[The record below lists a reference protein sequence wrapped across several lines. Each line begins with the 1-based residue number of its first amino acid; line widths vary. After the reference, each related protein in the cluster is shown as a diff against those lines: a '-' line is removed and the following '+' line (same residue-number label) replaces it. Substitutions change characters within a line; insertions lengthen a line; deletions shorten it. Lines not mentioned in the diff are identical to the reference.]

1 MKNFYSNQVK
11 SMLLA
16 LLFLAGFLPRV
27 SAQGPAKVSGTVYD
41 DQRNP
46 MIGVNV
52 IEKGTINGA
61 VTDVNGRYALTVAP
75 GATLEFSYLGYV
87 PQEIVVVGDV
97 VDAVLR
103 EDSQTVDEVVVVGYG
118 VQKKSSVTGAIS
130 QVKAEDMQNRTITN
144 AQSALQGKTAGV
156 QVIQASSAPG
166 ASPTVR
172 VRGFSSNVSSNPLY
186 VVDGIRLSDVSGI
199 DPNDIASMEVLKDAA
214 SAAIYG
220 AEAGNGVVLITTKKG
235 AAGRGKLT
243 YDFQYTWQSLARIP
257 KMLNAEQY
265 IEYMTE
271 GRILSRD
278 FLLSNWDGKTNT
290 SWTDV
295 TFETSTMQK
304 HNIAFTNGNDR
315 GNYYLSLSYLDNNG
329 IIKGNADTYKRL
341 TATVNGEYEIKPWL
355 KVGSTNQIEKYD
367 TRTVAEAD
375 EYGSLL
381 ASVLLMDPLTPD
393 VYAPDK
399 LPVNMLSALNSG
411 HPLLKDANGN
421 YYSVSPFFT
430 GEFGQ
435 PLIMRDNNVGKS
447 GGFNVTGSLY
457 GDFKPVKGLTVTSRF
472 GYRLSGTRTSTV
484 SLPSYN
490 NSERINPYLG
500 YSAGS
505 STSIYYQWENFA
517 NYMRTFG
524 RHTVSAMIGMSFQK
538 SSYNYVNGS
547 LAGNGENALKKND
560 PLFWYLNYANASAT
574 KSVSGEETESA
585 KLSYFGRVGYEFAG
599 RYMIQASLRADAADL
614 AQLPRTN
621 RWGYFPA
628 VSAGWTI
635 SEESFFEPARRY
647 VSNLKLRASW
657 GQNGSLAA
665 LSGYSYSTDMA
676 LDRLY
681 PFVPGNNYTQGSA
694 PSSMGNPELRWE
706 TSEQIDIGV
715 DARFFND
722 RLTFSLDW
730 YDKKTKDLLVS
741 GTTPSLIVGGTV
753 SPINAGNVSN
763 RGWEIEL
770 GWRDRVGDFAYSVR
784 GNIATLKNKVTY
796 LDPSLVRLPGTT
808 FHNTPITYFE
818 KGYPIYYFRGYKF
831 AGVDP
836 ATGDPTFEDL
846 DHSGDVSDGDLTYIG
861 DAIPDFTYGVTLT
874 ASWKG
879 LDLTVFGTGSHGND
893 IFNCINK
900 FDRQASNKLK
910 EVFYDNRWTAQNP
923 SGTVPRANANNMD
936 KYQFSDAMVYDG
948 SFFKIKQ
955 IQLGYTFPKLW
966 MKKAFIQNLRVYVSL
981 DDFVTFSK
989 YPGFDPESATNATS
1003 GMGID
1008 KGSYPGS
1015 KKVVFGLNVEF

>member
-1 MKNFYSNQVK
+1 MKNVSTRK
-11 SMLLA
+11 WLLA
-16 LLFLAGFLPRV
+16 MLFLFAPV
-27 SAQGPAKVSGTVYD
+27 SLLLAQTKVKVRGQVSDANGPLVGAS
-41 DQRNP
+41 
-46 MIGVNV
+46 V
-52 IEKGTINGA
+52 IEFGTTNG
-61 VTDVNGRYALTVAP
+61 VTTDVEGRYTLTVP
-75 GATLEFSYLGYV
+75 EGATLLFSYIGYV
-87 PQEIVVVGDV
+87 SQELTATEGVHDITLKEESTRLD
-97 VDAVLR
+97 D
-103 EDSQTVDEVVVVGYG
+103 VVVVGYG

-130 QVKAEDMQNRTITN
+130 QVKPEDLQNRSITN

-156 QVIQASSAPG
+156 QIIQTSSAPG

-172 VRGFSSNVSSNPLY
+172 VRGFSSNTSSNPLY
-186 VVDGIRLSDVSGI
+186 VVDGIRLTSISGI

-235 AAGRGKLT
+235 SRGKGKLT
-243 YDFQYTWQSLARIP
+243 YDFQYSLQSLARIP
-257 KMLNAEQY
+257 KMLNSEQY

-271 GRILSRD
+271 GSILSRD
-278 FLLSNWDGKTNT
+278 FMLSNWDGRTNT

-295 TFETSTMQK
+295 AFETSTMQK
-304 HNIAFTNGNDR
+304 HNIAFTNGNER
-315 GNYYLSLSYLDNNG
+315 GSYYLSLSYLDNDG
-329 IIKGNADTYKRL
+329 IVKGNADTYERL
-341 TATVNGEYEIKPWL
+341 TATINGEYEIKPWL

-367 TRTVAEAD
+367 VRSVAEGN

-381 ASVLLMDPLTPD
+381 ASVLLMDPLTPS
-393 VYAPDK
+393 VYAPDR
-399 LPVNMLSALNSG
+399 LPAHMQAALNNNQ
-411 HPLLKDANGN
+411 PLLKDADGN
-421 YYSVSPFFT
+421 YYSVSPFFV

-435 PLIMRDNNVGKS
+435 PLIMRDNNVGKN
-447 GGFNVTGSLY
+447 GGFNVTGSIY
-457 GDFKPVKGLTVTSRF
+457 GDFKPLKGLVITSRL
-472 GYRLSGTRTSTV
+472 GYRLSGTHSSTV

-517 NYMRTFG
+517 NYARTFG
-524 RHTVSAMIGMSFQK
+524 RHSINAMVGMSFQK
-538 SSYNYVNGS
+538 TTSNNVYGQ
-547 LAGNGENALKKND
+547 LTGNGEDALKKND
-560 PLFWYLNYANASAT
+560 PVFWYLNYANASAT
-574 KSVSGEETESA
+574 KNVSGEELESA

-614 AQLPRTN
+614 AQLPASN

-628 VSAGWTI
+628 VSAGWAI
-635 SEESFFEPARRY
+635 SEEPFFESARKY
-647 VSNLKLRASW
+647 VSSLKLRASW

-665 LSGYSYSTDMA
+665 LSNYLYSTDMA
-676 LDRLY
+676 LGRLY
-681 PFVPGNNYTQGSA
+681 PFLPGNNYVQGSA
-694 PSSMGNPELRWE
+694 PSSMGNDELRWE
-706 TSEQIDIGV
+706 TSEQFDIGL
-715 DARFFND
+715 DARLFND
-722 RLTFSLDW
+722 RLTFSIDW

-770 GWRDRVGDFAYSVR
+770 GWRDRIGDFSYSVR

-796 LDPSLVRLPGTT
+796 LDPSLVRLPGET

-818 KGYPIYYFRGYKF
+818 KGYPIYYFRGYRF

-846 DHSGDVSDGDLTYIG
+846 DGSGDVSDGDLTDIG
-861 DAIPDFTYGVTLT
+861 SAIPDFTYGITLA

-879 LDLTVFGTGSHGND
+879 LDLTVFGTGAHGND

-910 EVFYDNRWTAQNP
+910 EVFYDNRWTPRNT
-923 SGTVPRANANNMD
+923 SGTVPRAGAQNMD

-955 IQLGYTFPKLW
+955 IQLGYSFPKKWLR
-966 MKKAFIQNLRVYVSL
+966 KAFIQNLRLYVSL
-981 DDFVTFSK
+981 DDFVTFTK
-989 YPGFDPESATNATS
+989 YPGFDPEAATNDTR

-1015 KKVVFGLNVEF
+1015 KKVVFGLNLEF